1 MGRGGKKRRKIKHYL
16 FKYIII
22 LLIAYSIRKN
32 VRILFGVIFRGVNT
46 VPYRPVRLV
55 YTVPASKLVWLT
67 TLFRIRKNT
76 GRTGQFRAI
85 SGVQANIEK
94 SFYFYFYYYYYF
106 LSFVIFEFLLGQN
119 SNLFAL
125 TY

>member
-1 MGRGGKKRRKIKHYL
+1 MGRGGKKIRKIKHYL

-32 VRILFGVIFRGVNT
+32 VRILFGVISRGVNT

-55 YTVPASKLVWLT
+55 YTVPASKPVQLT
-67 TLFRIRKNT
+67 PLFRIGKNT

-85 SGVQANIEK
+85 PGIPASTEK
-94 SFYFYFYYYYYF
+94 KFIY
-106 LSFVIFEFLLGQN
+106 LLLL
-119 SNLFAL
+119 LFFKFCNF
-125 TY
+125 

>member
-1 MGRGGKKRRKIKHYL
+1 MRRGGKKIRKIKHYL

-32 VRILFGVIFRGVNT
+32 VRILFGVISRGVNT

-55 YTVPASKLVWLT
+55 YTVPASKPVRLT
-67 TLFRIRKNT
+67 PLFRIGKNT

-85 SGVQANIEK
+85 PGVPASTEK
-94 SFYFYFYYYYYF
+94 KFFFYYYYYF
-106 LSFVIFEFLLGQN
+106 LSFVIFDFLLG
-119 SNLFAL
+119 
-125 TY
+125 